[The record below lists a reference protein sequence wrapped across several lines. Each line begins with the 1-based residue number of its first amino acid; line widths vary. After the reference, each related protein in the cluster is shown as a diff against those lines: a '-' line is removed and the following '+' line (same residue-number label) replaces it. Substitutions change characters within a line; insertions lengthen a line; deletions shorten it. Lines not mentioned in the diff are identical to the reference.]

1 MTQNPPPMKLQRLLP
16 TLLTVF
22 TFGVLAQ
29 AQTTY
34 LWESVTIPSCQ
45 AGATINSTNDLDWN
59 SPGCVD
65 VELSASA
72 ETLTFTDNTVTGGAS
87 FSVISGQ
94 QSANTNGANVLP
106 GTIADAGVL
115 SWQVSG
121 DLTAVSMESSLFFV
135 VLVQQNGVLQ
145 QIAVPFE
152 GLGNPLDCGIQ
163 LVAGGSTVYIAGMQL
178 VRDTAWAASTPFDL
192 MFSYTYTP
200 APSGTTNL
208 SSISVPDSDFN
219 GTTYEHILP
228 GGIVNVLPLSGV
240 FEVGLE
246 NNTPSEQVIN
256 ISKSGGALLVAGDAQ
271 IEVQRSTSTMEP
283 HEVNVFLDS
292 VGICLGNSEFT
303 VEEGANLILDNVPL
317 TYEGGIACLG
327 AHANGRI
334 VIAEGASQTLGN
346 RGSGMQL
353 WAGNTVMEIQENAT
367 LTLENQF
374 YITDQQELYFDVLP
388 GATLDVTEFTSTFS
402 SSGRPGQ
409 FIVRLY
415 DGGNFYMSRAPR
427 EIQDLFTVQAVSSN
441 QNLMPEGTFTAFPN
455 PAQEG
460 MTYVH
465 TGTEARQLTQI
476 EVIDLAG
483 RVISSELPASN
494 NAIYPVAL
502 PGSGLYTLRLTD
514 VDGRVGHIRVM
525 GK

>member
-1 MTQNPPPMKLQRLLP
+1 MLQRLLP
-16 TLLTVF
+16 TLLSF
-22 TFGVLAQ
+22 FSFAVLAQ
-29 AQTTY
+29 AQTPY
-34 LWESVTIPSCQ
+34 IWEANTIPGCQ
-45 AGATINSTNDLDWN
+45 AGTTVNSTNDLDWN

-72 ETLTFTDNTVTGGAS
+72 ETLTFTDNTVTGGAA

-106 GTIADAGVL
+106 GTIAEAGVL
-115 SWQVSG
+115 SWAVSG
-121 DLTAVSMESSLFFV
+121 DLTAVSMENSLFFV
-135 VLVQQNGVLQ
+135 VLVQQNGVIQ

-192 MFSYTYTP
+192 TFSYTYVP

-208 SSISVPDSDFN
+208 SGISVPDSDFN
-219 GTTYEHILP
+219 GSTYEHVLP
-228 GGIVNVLPLSGV
+228 GGIVNVLPVFGI

-246 NNTPSEQVIN
+246 NNTPTEQIIN
-256 ISKSGGALLVAGDAQ
+256 ISKSGGALIVAGSAN
-271 IEVQRSTSTMEP
+271 IEVQEATSTMEP
-283 HEVNVFLDS
+283 HEVNIFLDS
-292 VGICLGNSEFT
+292 VGICLGNSEFI
-303 VEEGANLILDNVPL
+303 VEEGVNMTLNSVPL
-317 TYEGGIACLG
+317 TYDGGISCLG

-334 VIAEGASQTLGN
+334 SIAQGASQTFGIQ
-346 RGSGMQL
+346 GQGMQL
-353 WAGNTVMEIQENAT
+353 WTGNSVTEIQENAT
-367 LTLENQF
+367 LVLENQF
-374 YITDQQELYFDVLP
+374 YIQGNEDVYFDLLP
-388 GATLDVTEFTSTFS
+388 GANLEVTAYTSRFAGD
-402 SSGRPGQ
+402 GRPGQ
-409 FIVRLY
+409 FIVRQHEGSTFNM
-415 DGGNFYMSRAPR
+415 DRAPR
-427 EIQDLFTVQAVSSN
+427 EIQELFSVEAVSSS

-465 TGTEARQLTQI
+465 NGTDSRQLAQI
-476 EVIDLAG
+476 EVVDLTG
-483 RVISSELPASN
+483 RIISTALPASS

-502 PGSGLYTLRLTD
+502 PGSGLYVLRLTD
-514 VDGRVGHIRVM
+514 IDGRVGHIRVM